1 MAKKAAIKSR
11 IKSVGTTKK
20 ITRAMELMA
29 SVKLQKQVSLLNKNK
44 DYFEYLK
51 GTIESILSK
60 DIDTDSVY
68 LKNKN
73 NKKKLVIVFV
83 SDVGLCGAYNLNLIK
98 RFDEYYSKDIDLFII
113 GTSKY
118 KWFKENYNVLNEET
132 SSDEITFS
140 DLKEIAVKSINMYK
154 TNVVGS
160 IEIVYTKFINNV
172 TFTPEIIKVLPCE
185 LEEDNRKSN
194 VELLLEPNPTDILN
208 ELIPMYAINFIYSKW
223 LEAKTSEQG
232 ARRFAMQN
240 ATDNADELTD
250 ELLLEYNQA
259 RQAAITQEINE
270 IVGGAE
276 AL

>member
-185 LEEDNRKSN
+185 LEETNRKSN